1 MLAEGFKIL
10 KTYTVVLHL
19 AKRMRDVLDF
29 TEDFVEDFVLAMQA
43 SGETSGASVSS
54 GGSDSFG
61 RVTVSLDVGC
71 LDVFTTDFNDTQPPD
86 KNSREHLAIRFRQSC
101 APYMVFI

>member
-1 MLAEGFKIL
+1 MLAEGFKIF
-10 KTYTVVLHL
+10 KTYTGLLHL
-19 AKRMRDVLDF
+19 AKRMRDVVDF

-61 RVTVSLDVGC
+61 RVTVSLDA
-71 LDVFTTDFNDTQPPD
+71 FTTDFNDTQPPD